1 MKKLIGNLERLRNIR
16 EKEATWKKIAIF
28 ISIILFLATL
38 IILKLPGLT
47 LTSEKIGNDIQN
59 STMNNNSGVPQSSSI
74 SETKS
79 TIDNTIKIS
88 SSEGIEKKSE
98 SKASREESV
107 VESKD
112 TGSSNKE
119 RSFFNASSFTAS
131 TNYFNISVNCDGNS
145 FNEEVSLKA
154 SEVKDTQFANKIKN
168 TISGEKESLT
178 QSYSVDIS
186 FVNKNG
192 MEVEP
197 LKQVDVEIQPKNILR
212 KTLLQS
218 DWRLYHFINK
228 GLKKDLF
235 LILTFFIFLYCDY
248 IG

>member
-1 MKKLIGNLERLRNIR
+1 MRNIR

-98 SKASREESV
+98 SKVSREESV

-119 RSFFNASSFTAS
+119 RSFLMR
-131 TNYFNISVNCDGNS
+131 V
-145 FNEEVSLKA
+145 VSQL
-154 SEVKDTQFANKIKN
+154 QLI
-168 TISGEKESLT
+168 
-178 QSYSVDIS
+178 
-186 FVNKNG
+186 
-192 MEVEP
+192 
-197 LKQVDVEIQPKNILR
+197 IL
-212 KTLLQS
+212 
-218 DWRLYHFINK
+218 
-228 GLKKDLF
+228 
-235 LILTFFIFLYCDY
+235 IFLSIVMEIHLMRKCL
-248 IG
+248 